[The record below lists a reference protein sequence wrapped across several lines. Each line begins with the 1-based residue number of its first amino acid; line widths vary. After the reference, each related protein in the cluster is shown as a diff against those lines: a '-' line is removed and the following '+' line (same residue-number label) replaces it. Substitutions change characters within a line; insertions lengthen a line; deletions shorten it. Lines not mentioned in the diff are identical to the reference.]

1 MVHFMCCT
9 MLVMCFLILSSSGCS
24 QKEIR
29 EQVLMDLQ
37 KEIIILHKYNTS
49 TNRRIDELGK
59 ITSGI
64 EYRVNESNQAIRE
77 LQEIRLGKSIPD
89 TLEGTVKEG
98 AEQSGDAAGQPNVV
112 RGKLEEATTTLETD
126 TLVDPQELY
135 RKAFDEFSSGDYDQ
149 AIKDF
154 RRFVKGFPAHNY
166 ADNALYWLGETY
178 YSQKN
183 FPRAIIEFKKVPEEY
198 PNGNKVPDAMLKIGL
213 SYANLRDFKNAE
225 DYLQMVLEM
234 YPFSNAA
241 RKADLGLKEMKK

>member
-1 MVHFMCCT
+1 
-9 MLVMCFLILSSSGCS
+9 MLG
-24 QKEIR
+24 
-29 EQVLMDLQ
+29 
-37 KEIIILHKYNTS
+37 S
-49 TNRRIDELGK
+49 T
-59 ITSGI
+59 T
-64 EYRVNESNQAIRE
+64 
-77 LQEIRLGKSIPD
+77 D
-89 TLEGTVKEG
+89 T
-98 AEQSGDAAGQPNVV
+98 
-112 RGKLEEATTTLETD
+112 EATTTLETD
-126 TLVDPQELY
+126 TLVDPQERY

-154 RRFVKGFPAHNY
+154 RKFVKEFPSHNY

-183 FPRAIIEFKKVPEEY
+183 FPRAIIEFKKVSEEY

-241 RKADLGLKEMKK
+241 RKADLGLKEMRLNILKTMRKCFMKLLNN